1 MILLRYSYGGQVPE
15 NQVSYLEAHSTLTG
29 ADPECP
35 CKICNS

>member
-1 MILLRYSYGGQVPE
+1 MIRLRQDYAGQVTE